1 MKLEITKQVT
11 EMVEMSLPMY
21 VKNGDIHFYK
31 IVSEGEVIQVCQS
44 KFGNNSISEVSVDVA
59 LNGKW
64 EIITE
69 KEFDNAFYKTSE
81 YFKDIIS

>member
-1 MKLEITKQVT
+1 MKVEINKIVT

-21 VKNGDIHFYK
+21 VKNSDIHFYK

-44 KFGNNSISEVSVDVA
+44 KFGNNSIVEVSVNIA
-59 LNGKW
+59 FHGNW

-69 KEFDNAFYKTSE
+69 KEFDNAFYKVSE
-81 YFKDIIS
+81 YFKDKVS

>member
-1 MKLEITKQVT
+1 MKVEITKQVK

-21 VKNGDIHFYK
+21 VKNSDIHFYK

-44 KFGNNSISEVSVDVA
+44 KFGNNSIAEVSVSVA

-69 KEFDNAFYKTSE
+69 KEFDNAFYKVSE
-81 YFKDIIS
+81 YFKDKVS